1 MADEIRFYRVRDPYG
16 CFSNFSA
23 HRVEID
29 GLIWPTTEHYFQAMK
44 FAGTLH
50 EDDVRM
56 AKTPREAADM
66 GRDRSRPLRP
76 DWERV
81 KDAIMEHAV
90 FAKFTQHDDL
100 RASLLATG
108 DATLIEHTKNDRYWG
123 DGGDGTGRNMLGIT
137 LMKVREELRA

>member
-1 MADEIRFYRVRDPYG
+1 
-16 CFSNFSA
+16 
-23 HRVEID
+23 
-29 GLIWPTTEHYFQAMK
+29 
-44 FAGTLH
+44 
-50 EDDVRM
+50 
-56 AKTPREAADM
+56 
-66 GRDRSRPLRP
+66 
-76 DWERV
+76 V